1 MVPVRA
7 GPLFA
12 ATTKFAVPF
21 AVPPGVTPVIQV
33 ALLAHHLILFAR
45 EASAGRRN
53 ASNYSAKPIEEV
65 LVAAE

>member
-1 MVPVRA
+1 
-7 GPLFA
+7 
-12 ATTKFAVPF
+12 
-21 AVPPGVTPVIQV
+21 VTSWTLWGLACYGIPARRGEIEFLISVT
-33 ALLAHHLILFAR
+33 LLAHHLILFAR